1 MIPVKDNIPR
11 ERFPLVTAI
20 AILVVVAAYL
30 LSSDHKGLLPL
41 LVDILFL
48 GLLGPSVEGALG
60 RARSAGLCGLLS
72 LFTLAVR
79 SLADVRS
86 PSAVLLGTLAVTA
99 AVLGGYLLLFPRAR
113 VLSLVAIPFYTTL
126 VEVPAALL
134 IGLWLVLQVCFD
146 VVGLA

>member
-20 AILVVVAAYL
+20 AILVVVGAYL
-30 LSSDHKGLLPL
+30 LSSDHKGLLAL
-41 LVDILFL
+41 LVNILFL
-48 GLLGPSVEGALG
+48 GLMGPSVEGALG
-60 RARSAGLCGLLS
+60 RVRFGSLCVLVG

-79 SLADVRS
+79 SLVGVGS
-86 PSAVLLGTLAVTA
+86 PSAVLLGTLVVTA
-99 AVLGGYLLLFPRAR
+99 TVLGGYLLLFPRAR
-113 VLSLVAIPFYTTL
+113 VLSLVPIPLYTTL

-134 IGLWLVLQVCFD
+134 IGFWLALQVCFD